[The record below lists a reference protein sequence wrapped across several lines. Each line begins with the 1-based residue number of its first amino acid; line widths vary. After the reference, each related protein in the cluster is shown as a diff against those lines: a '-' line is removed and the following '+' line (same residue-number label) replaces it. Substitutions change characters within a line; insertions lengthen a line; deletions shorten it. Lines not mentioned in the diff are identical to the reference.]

1 MNGTRCKDPLF
12 VVEVVLA
19 GCRIGLALLFAGGM
33 WIYLAM
39 KKIKQM
45 KLRKHYFDE
54 QGLTAPRIFTTQ
66 ELEKATDDGFE
77 ESKILGSGG
86 FGIVYKRTLDDHTI
100 VAIKKAKV
108 VDHTQI
114 HFIHESLGSLIQA
127 YSPTSSRAN
136 PLDPFSVCSLCPG
149 NIGFPQPIGLDRQAQ
164 SGICKHRLL
173 KCGELLG
180 CCLKTPVPILVYEYI
195 PNGTLHQHIHEN
207 DPKNQITWPDRLRIA
222 LETAE
227 ALAYLHTA
235 ACMPIFHRDVK
246 SSNIVL
252 DHNYTAKVSDFGV
265 SRLVPMDQNQM
276 STLVQGTFGYLD
288 PEYFRTGHL
297 TTKSVVYSFGIVLL
311 EFLTGEKPVS
321 SKRSQD
327 DANLALYF
335 ISHLKGDHLEEIL
348 EENVRKEDS
357 IEQLQDVAKL
367 AMNCLRLSGERRST
381 MKNVVQEL
389 LRISGS
395 SQNACM
401 DENEEVIEASLS
413 RNTSFPSFHMDPGS
427 QNLAFVYRIYYKVM
441 NTLCSNARQMNTKG

>member
-1 MNGTRCKDPLF
+1 
-12 VVEVVLA
+12 
-19 GCRIGLALLFAGGM
+19 
-33 WIYLAM
+33 
-39 KKIKQM
+39 
-45 KLRKHYFDE
+45 
-54 QGLTAPRIFTTQ
+54 
-66 ELEKATDDGFE
+66 
-77 ESKILGSGG
+77 
-86 FGIVYKRTLDDHTI
+86 
-100 VAIKKAKV
+100 
-108 VDHTQI
+108 
-114 HFIHESLGSLIQA
+114 
-127 YSPTSSRAN
+127 
-136 PLDPFSVCSLCPG
+136 
-149 NIGFPQPIGLDRQAQ
+149 
-164 SGICKHRLL
+164 
-173 KCGELLG
+173 
-180 CCLKTPVPILVYEYI
+180 
-195 PNGTLHQHIHEN
+195 
-207 DPKNQITWPDRLRIA
+207 
-222 LETAE
+222 
-227 ALAYLHTA
+227 
-235 ACMPIFHRDVK
+235 MPIFHRDVK

-413 RNTSFPSFHMDPGS
+413 RNTSFPSDGS
-427 QNLAFVYRIYYKVM
+427 PN
-441 NTLCSNARQMNTKG
+441 SS